1 MARGAGVQDICHEC
15 GGNVVVGETCGECGQ
30 LAAPDGL
37 AGTLTV
43 ATSVA
48 GRRRV
53 VTVERAPEGGWCP
66 VRITALPVGGVG
78 TSVIPIRS

>member
-1 MARGAGVQDICHEC
+1 VQDICHEC

-53 VTVERAPEGGWCP
+53 VTVERGARGRVVPGADYGPPGRGC
-66 VRITALPVGGVG
+66 RHLCN
-78 TSVIPIRS
+78 SY